1 MYSRL
6 LKLILVMAALGWG
19 ISILGVFLPWH
30 VAISGLR
37 GLGAG
42 DVPNDPMLNY
52 WMRMAG
58 GGFTTIGVIF
68 AAILVKPRRFSVLL
82 PLMAY
87 LSIAEGIVL
96 LVSGIWLK
104 LSPFPFSGDTSFC
117 IFIGATLLVVYPRA
131 RREQESDSKQ
141 KKVHLTP
148 TPPAGLQ
155 RSSFPTP
162 GPPQQ
167 PSAPFRIP

>member
-52 WMRMAG
+52 WVRMAG
-58 GGFTTIGVIF
+58 GGFTMIGVIF
-68 AAILVKPRRFSVLL
+68 AAILVQPRRFSVLL

-87 LSIAEGIVL
+87 LSVAEGVIL
-96 LVSGIWLK
+96 LISGIWLK
-104 LSPFPFSGDTSFC
+104 LPPFPFLGDTGFC
-117 IFIGATLLVVYPRA
+117 FFIGASLLVVYPRA
-131 RREQESDSKQ
+131 NREHELDSK
-141 KKVHLTP
+141 
-148 TPPAGLQ
+148 
-155 RSSFPTP
+155 
-162 GPPQQ
+162 
-167 PSAPFRIP
+167 